1 MVKQVVVVYGGELA
15 NDVAQQIVAKKP
27 ASADSIEVSLR
38 NASERPKTLL
48 EYDQDTVVCFVI
60 QTIENAAPT
69 EDVSHICFSN
79 LIYILIHSSLTND
92 KKNTFL

>member
-27 ASADSIEVSLR
+27 AAIDTSIEILLR
-38 NASERPKTLL
+38 NASERPKALL

-69 EDVSHICFSN
+69 EDVST
-79 LIYILIHSSLTND
+79 LIVS
-92 KKNTFL
+92 TFPLD